1 MDFQLQ
7 MHKMYIFSYVEHT
20 CEMNTSYEIL
30 EHSIDILEVIYII
43 RKKKHNFRGSL
54 VMPHSGEVILQ
65 NNLVKVPRFEFVFFF
80 KLQKMI

>member
-7 MHKMYIFSYVEHT
+7 MHKIYIFSYVEHT

-30 EHSIDILEVIYII
+30 EHRYIGSYLHYK
-43 RKKKHNFRGSL
+43 KKKHNFRGSL

-80 KLQKMI
+80 NYKK